1 MYIADAE
8 KRSLTIL
15 RSPDRFS
22 ALYYSGL
29 SHGSRMQHISFI
41 SLASIDQLLHR
52 RNENFCFKVV
62 NASNNHDARS

>member
-1 MYIADAE
+1 
-8 KRSLTIL
+8 
-15 RSPDRFS
+15 
-22 ALYYSGL
+22 
-29 SHGSRMQHISFI
+29 MQHISFI